1 MQIIELYIR
10 SQFLAQGTAS
20 ATTTNKLVD
29 TSAAFTT
36 LLAVGDVV
44 ENTTD
49 NTTAKITAIDSATQL
64 TLDNDIMVSGETY
77 RIFSD
82 YVKMDMFKDESVS
95 ISDSIQD
102 VRDISKIFTTFSQ
115 QFNLPASKTNNKF
128 FKHYQ
133 DTDVINSFDARFKAD
148 ALIKLNGVDFRKGK
162 IKLNA
167 VDLKDNKAY
176 SYKVVFFGDII
187 ELKDL
192 FKDDELSSL
201 QDLDSENFTYD
212 DATVLDKFTD
222 AAAFLNVAFPL
233 VTHSKY
239 FQIESSGR
247 YKSGNDS
254 LAYTDLKPALRI
266 RKIIQAIQTKYSIT
280 FSNDFFNTLNFHKI
294 YLLLHRA
301 SGNVSNALTTGG
313 ILTVTNSLN
322 DLTLTSLFDVRP
334 LSSDNRYR
342 FVYNITLITT
352 TPVTVRITSPNGQ
365 VYREQTFSTAAT
377 HTIEFNITYVIPS
390 NVFFTVESE
399 NTLTI
404 SSQTL
409 TLTRIPLPSGSAQAS
424 SYSFPTNSIANNFV
438 VTRQV
443 PKMKIIDFMTSL
455 FKMFN
460 LTAYKENG
468 IIVVQPL
475 QDFYNAGTTYNITD
489 YVEVDNSNIAK
500 LMQFSEV
507 DFSFKSKEYFLA
519 KFSDEIQN
527 DDFGNITFGDDE
539 FDGEPYKIEVDFE
552 KMMYERLRD
561 TSDVLTNV
569 TQGSLLDSNLS
580 ATIGAPLLMYC
591 NNTNPDG
598 AIFWNGTEEVPRYKR
613 PSNSS
618 FSGNESLNFGG
629 EMDENSLEFNPNS
642 LFQNN
647 YLDYITSIFDKE
659 ARKTKVTAYLPL
671 RILLKYQLNDTF
683 IIANKSYRI
692 NTIKT
697 NLLTNKTELELFNV
711 FTSTQDAQNG
721 IVEGLPRMADFSAT
735 STSSTTVDTS
745 WTAVAG
751 VIRYWVYIDDVITD
765 KITSTTY
772 QFTGLEAGLT
782 YKLSG
787 QVEYAGSKFSRF
799 QDIIVTT
806 SEFDLALAENGD
818 TLITEANDNII
829 LE

>member
-1 MQIIELYIR
+1 
-10 SQFLAQGTAS
+10 
-20 ATTTNKLVD
+20 
-29 TSAAFTT
+29 
-36 LLAVGDVV
+36 
-44 ENTTD
+44 
-49 NTTAKITAIDSATQL
+49 
-64 TLDNDIMVSGETY
+64 
-77 RIFSD
+77 
-82 YVKMDMFKDESVS
+82 
-95 ISDSIQD
+95 
-102 VRDISKIFTTFSQ
+102 
-115 QFNLPASKTNNKF
+115 
-128 FKHYQ
+128 
-133 DTDVINSFDARFKAD
+133 
-148 ALIKLNGVDFRKGK
+148 
-162 IKLNA
+162 
-167 VDLKDNKAY
+167 
-176 SYKVVFFGDII
+176 
-187 ELKDL
+187 
-192 FKDDELSSL
+192 
-201 QDLDSENFTYD
+201 
-212 DATVLDKFTD
+212 
-222 AAAFLNVAFPL
+222 
-233 VTHSKY
+233 
-239 FQIESSGR
+239 
-247 YKSGNDS
+247 
-254 LAYTDLKPALRI
+254 
-266 RKIIQAIQTKYSIT
+266 
-280 FSNDFFNTLNFHKI
+280 
-294 YLLLHRA
+294 
-301 SGNVSNALTTGG
+301 
-313 ILTVTNSLN
+313 
-322 DLTLTSLFDVRP
+322 
-334 LSSDNRYR
+334 
-342 FVYNITLITT
+342 
-352 TPVTVRITSPNGQ
+352 
-365 VYREQTFSTAAT
+365 
-377 HTIEFNITYVIPS
+377 
-390 NVFFTVESE
+390 
-399 NTLTI
+399 
-404 SSQTL
+404 
-409 TLTRIPLPSGSAQAS
+409 
-424 SYSFPTNSIANNFV
+424 
-438 VTRQV
+438 
-443 PKMKIIDFMTSL
+443 
-455 FKMFN
+455 MFN

-489 YVEVDNSNIAK
+489 YVEVDKSNIAK

-507 DFSFKSKEYFLA
+507 DFRFKSKEYFLA

-527 DDFGNITFGDDE
+527 DDFGNITEGNDE

-552 KMMYERLRD
+552 KIMYERLRD

-591 NNTNPDG
+591 NNTDPDG

-618 FSGNESLNFGG
+618 FSGNETLNFGG
-629 EMDENSLEFNPNS
+629 EMDENSLAFNPNS
-642 LFQNN
+642 LFQKN

-711 FTSTQDAQNG
+711 FTSAQDDQNG

-751 VIRYWVYIDDVITD
+751 AIRYWLYVDDVITE
-765 KITSTTY
+765 KQTATTY

-806 SEFDLALAENGD
+806 SAFDSALAENGD